1 MTRIPPLALLGPAGA
16 LAFGLLFAGA
26 CQLPYFLMAKEPK
39 RKVAAEFDK
48 LEGKSAA
55 VVVWCDQTTLDEDY
69 AARHRTAEA
78 VRYFLARQV
87 KGVKLVDSREIT
99 EFQERSGSD
108 WESMTNVELGR
119 RFKADFLIRVDL
131 LEYAAQVRD
140 AHALR
145 RSRVRAT
152 VAVYDVTRSPADRPV
167 YTTEVVAS
175 YPEGQKT
182 DVLDLSDVDMLNGAV
197 RIFGERV
204 AQKFHAHEVSY

>member
-1 MTRIPPLALLGPAGA
+1 MIRIRPIPPPGSVAALAL
-16 LAFGLLFAGA
+16 GLLFAGA

-48 LEGKSAA
+48 LDGSTAA
-55 VVVWCDQTTLDEDY
+55 VVVWCDQATLDEDY

-78 VRYFLARQV
+78 VRYFLARHA
-87 KGVKLVDSREIT
+87 KGAKLVDARVIT
-99 EFQERSGSD
+99 DFQERSGSD
-108 WESMTNVELGR
+108 WESMTNVDLGR
-119 RFKADFLIRVDL
+119 RFKAEFVIRIDL

-140 AHALR
+140 VQAVR

-152 VAVYDVTRSPADRPV
+152 VAVYDVARSPADRPV
-167 YTTEVVAS
+167 YTTEVVGS
-175 YPEGQKT
+175 YPEGQKA

-197 RIFGERV
+197 RVFGERV